1 MRDKILMIYLLPN
14 GSIWLVTPIRRTMKT
29 RAESSGLICK
39 LVQAGLR

>member
-29 RAESSGLICK
+29 RAESSGLIN
-39 LVQAGLR
+39 